1 MLIFSSEAPPRRPV
15 TVGQSVEFESIE
27 RFVQIYHDVI
37 ELEFI
42 ESRTGLVIAEGDH
55 AHQPFHCLHPAIRT
69 RVELRSI
76 TPE

>member
-1 MLIFSSEAPPRRPV
+1 MLIISSEAPQRRPV
-15 TVGQSVEFESIE
+15 TVGQSVEFELIE
-27 RFVQIYHDVI
+27 RFVQICHDVI

-42 ESRTGLVIAEGDH
+42 ESRTGLIITEGDH
-55 AHQPFHCLHPAIRT
+55 AHQPFQCLHPAIRT